1 MRERA
6 RSAEDKAERSEAL
19 LRAAE
24 ELAIELGGVRFMTVQ
39 AVTERAGMHRTGV
52 RRYYSSREEL
62 LLSLAEREWDAWRA
76 AVVSAIPDDG
86 PLGPREA
93 AVIVAETITGRPVF
107 CDLLTHVTLTLEGDV
122 DEERARQYKA
132 AAFAAH
138 DDIIRALAGAST
150 MTPDQLGALLS
161 ATLAL
166 AANGWQ
172 VAHPTPT
179 LAALYEKVP
188 EWGHVAF
195 DFTGRLKLLLQA
207 LAIGLTSTPPD
218 S

>member
-24 ELAIELGGVRFMTVQ
+24 DVARELGGVRFLTIQ
-39 AVTERAGMHRTGV
+39 AVTERAGLHRTGV
-52 RRYYSSREEL
+52 RRYYASREEL
-62 LLSLAEREWDAWRA
+62 LLSLAEREWGLWRDAIVT
-76 AVVSAIPDDG
+76 AVSGSMA
-86 PLGPREA
+86 LSPRDVA
-93 AVIVAETITGRPVF
+93 TVIADTITERPVF

-122 DEERARQYKA
+122 DEERARQYKTE
-132 AAFAAH
+132 AFAAH
-138 DDIIRALAGAST
+138 DDIVGALAAASP
-150 MTPDQLGALLS
+150 MTRDQLDPLLA

-172 VAHPTPT
+172 VSHPTPS

-195 DFTGRLKLLLQA
+195 DFAPRLRLLLGA
-207 LAIGLTSTPPD
+207 LAVGLTRDGS
-218 S
+218 SS